1 MSEIDDLKA
10 RFKRWLFDQALPLW
24 WRVGADHT
32 RGGFHEVIGQDG
44 LAVDRDRRARVQ
56 ARQIYVYA
64 TAGALGWDGPWRDAV
79 EHGLSYFLTR
89 YRRPDGLFRTRV
101 KADGAIADDTAVL
114 YDQAFALFALAMAYR
129 VLPERGELV
138 VEAKDLLGQIQVSFA
153 LASGGFRESSVDRP
167 YQSNPHMHLFEAM
180 LAWREVDADPVRQGV
195 WDAQADAIAELCL
208 TRFIDA
214 ETGALR
220 EFFDAG
226 WAPAPGLDGR
236 IVEPGHQLEW
246 AWLLIRWARLRDRP
260 DALAAAARLFELG
273 TGPGLDLSR
282 GVALQQLLDDFSVHD
297 PIARLWP
304 QTEWLKAALAISAAK
319 PGDAALADQVSKA
332 AAALQLYLDT
342 PTPGL
347 WWDRLELS
355 GRFVDE
361 PAPASSLYHIACAI
375 AELLAA

>member
-1 MSEIDDLKA
+1 MSDIDELKG
-10 RFKRWLFDQALPLW
+10 RLKRWLFEDALPLW
-24 WRVGADHT
+24 WRVGADHD

-44 LAVDRDRRARVQ
+44 AAVQRDRRARVQ
-56 ARQIYVYA
+56 ARQVYVYA
-64 TAGALGWDGPWRDAV
+64 TAGALGWNGPWRDAV
-79 EHGLSYFLTR
+79 DHGLSYFLTR

-101 KADGAIADDTAVL
+101 TADGAVADDTAVL

-129 VLPERGELV
+129 AMPERGELI
-138 VEAKDLLGQIQVSFA
+138 VEAQDLLGQIQASFA
-153 LASGGFRESSVDRP
+153 LPSGGFRESSADHP

-180 LAWREVDADPVRQGV
+180 LAWREVDADPLRQGV

-220 EFFDAG
+220 EFFDAN

-236 IVEPGHQLEW
+236 IVEPGHQFEW
-246 AWLLIRWARLRDRP
+246 AWLLIRWARLRGRP
-260 DALAAAARLFELG
+260 DAVAAAARLFKLG
-273 TGPGLDLSR
+273 TGPGLDQSR

-297 PIARLWP
+297 PVARLWP
-304 QTEWLKAALAISAAK
+304 QTEWLKAALALSAAA
-319 PGDAALADQVSKA
+319 PDDPATAAQVHKA
-332 AAALQLYLDT
+332 AAALGLYLDT
-342 PTPGL
+342 PLAGL
-347 WWDRLELS
+347 WWDRLEPS
-355 GRFVDE
+355 GRFIDE